1 MFKRILCTLLT
12 AVMVLTATP
21 LAFAEGDIT
30 FPLVDEPLTLRFMAP
45 RPSDYANGYAD
56 MKLLQEYEAKTGIH
70 IEWEEVPLSGWNEK
84 IQLVLNS
91 FDPIT
96 AKRVCCCH

>member
-30 FPLVDEPLTLRFMAP
+30 FPLVDEPLTLRFMA
-45 RPSDYANGYAD
+45 
-56 MKLLQEYEAKTGIH
+56 
-70 IEWEEVPLSGWNEK
+70 
-84 IQLVLNS
+84 LVLRTT
-91 FDPIT
+91 PT
-96 AKRVCCCH
+96 ATRT

>member
-56 MKLLQEYEAKTGIH
+56 MKLLQEYEAKTAFILNGKKFLSPDGMRRFSWCSIPLICPTLSTAGIC
-70 IEWEEVPLSGWNEK
+70 
-84 IQLVLNS
+84 
-91 FDPIT
+91 
-96 AKRVCCCH
+96 R